1 METSWTDQGWLWHAV
16 WHAPQYPPTRVVVAF
31 HGFGRPCDEMLA
43 YLPLYEDGTAM
54 LSVGVAH
61 QNGSHPPLD
70 GPVQAVVHPEHMA
83 KALDAW
89 LEDLVGTHI
98 ADVEVELLG
107 YSLGG
112 RVAMALLESHPG
124 RWMGLTL
131 LAPDGFKKNP
141 MYRFAVET
149 AAGRATWA
157 WVDRHAEGIRALIRG
172 LRKVRILPAH
182 LEHFAL
188 HHTEDHAMRTLVAN
202 TWMTHRKFWPTRE
215 GMRRAWS
222 HMAEQGGRVH
232 VVFGDRDAIIPK
244 SWGRGWDRLVDHPNV
259 RFLTISSGHVMR
271 HPTLVQ
277 SLKRTIFPCDD

>member
-1 METSWTDQGWLWHAV
+1 METSWTDQGWRWNAV
-16 WHAPQYPPTRVVVAF
+16 WHAPQIPPTRVVVAF
-31 HGFGRPCDEMLA
+31 HGFGRPCEEMLA
-43 YLPLYEDGTAM
+43 YLPLYEEGTAM

-70 GPVQAVVHPEHMA
+70 GHVQAMLHPEHMA
-83 KALDAW
+83 RALDAW
-89 LEDLVGTHI
+89 LEDLLGTH
-98 ADVEVELLG
+98 AAGVHHELLG

-112 RVAMALLESHPG
+112 RVAMALLECQSE

-222 HMAEQGGRVH
+222 HMAQRGGMCT
-232 VVFGDRDAIIPK
+232 
-244 SWGRGWDRLVDHPNV
+244 L
-259 RFLTISSGHVMR
+259 SSGTVM
-271 HPTLVQ
+271 PSFP
-277 SLKRTIFPCDD
+277 SLGATDGTGWSTTQACGF

>member
-1 METSWTDQGWLWHAV
+1 METSWTDQGWRWNAV
-16 WHAPQYPPTRVVVAF
+16 WHAPQNPPTRVVVAF

-43 YLPLYEDGTAM
+43 YLPLYEEGTAM

-70 GPVQAVVHPEHMA
+70 GPAQAVLHPGHMA

-89 LEDLVGTHI
+89 LDHLLGTR
-98 ADVEVELLG
+98 AKSVPLELLG

-112 RVAMALLESHPG
+112 RVAMALLECHPE

-215 GMRRAWS
+215 GMRGPGATWPSKGDMCTWS
-222 HMAEQGGRVH
+222 LGTVTPSFPNLGAAAGT
-232 VVFGDRDAIIPK
+232 DLSTIPTC
-244 SWGRGWDRLVDHPNV
+244 G
-259 RFLTISSGHVMR
+259 F
-271 HPTLVQ
+271 
-277 SLKRTIFPCDD
+277 

>member
-1 METSWTDQGWLWHAV
+1 MDSVVLAKKCWRTCLF
-16 WHAPQYPPTRVVVAF
+16 TRKAL
-31 HGFGRPCDEMLA
+31 PCSRWV
-43 YLPLYEDGTAM
+43 LPIKTA
-54 LSVGVAH
+54 AT
-61 QNGSHPPLD
+61 PLD
-70 GPVQAVVHPEHMA
+70 GHVQAMLHPEHMA
-83 KALDAW
+83 RALDAW
-89 LEDLVGTHI
+89 LEDLLGTH
-98 ADVEVELLG
+98 AAGVHHELLG

-112 RVAMALLESHPG
+112 RVAMALLECQSE

-202 TWMTHRKFWPTRE
+202 TWMTHRKFWPTQE

-222 HMAEQGGRVH
+222 LMAQRGGHVH
-232 VVFGDRDAIIPK
+232 VVFGNRDAIIPK
-244 SWGRGWDRLVDHPNV
+244 SWGRGWDRLVDHPRV
-259 RFLTISSGHVMR
+259 RFLTISSGHVMH

-277 SLKRTIFPCDD
+277 SLKRTIFPFDD